1 MGQENGG
8 AGMDERIEAI
18 RWGDLY
24 ALLSVCTDADLDP
37 LAACLAKALPGFFE
51 ADEAYR
57 RLRPRHSIYHRLI
70 GDALRR
76 CGDSPAT
83 GGARGEGP
91 AYDRLVV
98 DVCKKLDVPYELGNT
113 VKNES
118 NLLTLYLGHQ
128 LKALTPDEQAAV
140 LAKAREEASG
150 RAATIATT
158 AREGAHSLLSHAA
171 HLREQIAALTPDDPR
186 AVLSKAREVSGK
198 AASVAMVAKEKAN
211 SLFSRAVQ
219 VGERLSP
226 LRAEEQPAII
236 AKAREITG
244 KAATVAAIA
253 CVGGLPLLSLAAL
266 RSMGLDTS
274 GLSLSEPLFKA
285 TVPCVLHLAYLRG
298 KHLDSLSVATPAAA
312 IDAEQTSNVAGMS
325 VPAPSA
331 ARLVIGAADDKPV
344 LSLTRIPEPPAC
356 AWHPVA
362 GSDNGVSR
370 LNPLLQTV
378 PNLATAYD
386 VATTKYM
393 EVVVNGPLARAA
405 DGDGFRAIVH
415 GADNKIAENA
425 RLFEPERLS
434 NIVNAAALFQIV
446 SVAVAQKHL
455 ADISRKLSD
464 IKAAVDRIQRFQS
477 NERRSVLTGA
487 LRYFEQIAPSV
498 LAGEWS
504 DGIRPQIEHHEAHLL
519 QVQDHLLEDIRHESQ
534 EIVNVKGGDVFG
546 SKGMQE
552 AIKAHQDLLDD
563 LYRQLLLC
571 IRARACGWQLLVAFP
586 GEEHLKENRKRSIQE
601 AIGALDDSGDLLKE
615 TDRTVRE
622 KVRGLSSLWNR
633 TVTLNERKLSL
644 LAWNE
649 TLATEV
655 ASCREQINLDIRAAE
670 AVMSERLQPVT
681 MLLRIEGERIVG
693 ACAV

>member
-1 MGQENGG
+1 
-8 AGMDERIEAI
+8 MDERIEAI
-18 RWGDLY
+18 GRGDLY
-24 ALLSVCTDADLDP
+24 ALLSVCTDTDLDP
-37 LAACLAKALPGFFE
+37 LVARLAEALPGFFE

-57 RLRPRHSIYHRLI
+57 RLKPRHSIYHRLI

-76 CGDSPAT
+76 CGDRPTA

-98 DVCKKLDVPYELGNT
+98 DVCKKLDVPHELGNT

-118 NLLTLYLGHQ
+118 NLLTLYLGRQ

-140 LAKAREEASG
+140 LAKARDEASG

-171 HLREQIAALTPDDPR
+171 HLREQIAALTPDDPT

-198 AASVAMVAKEKAN
+198 AASVAMAAKEKAN
-211 SLFSRAVQ
+211 SLFSRAVL

-253 CVGGLPLLSLAAL
+253 SVGGLPLLSLAAL

-298 KHLDSLSVATPAAA
+298 KHLDSLSAATPAAA
-312 IDAEQTSNVAGMS
+312 FDAEQTSNVAGMT

-356 AWHPVA
+356 AWQPVA

-405 DGDGFRAIVH
+405 DGNGFRAIVH
-415 GADNKIAENA
+415 GANNKIAENA
-425 RLFEPERLS
+425 KLFEPERLS
-434 NIVNAAALFQIV
+434 NLVNAAALFQIA
-446 SVAVAQKHL
+446 SVVVAQKHL

-464 IKAAVDRIQRFQS
+464 IRAAVDRIQRFQS

-487 LRYFEQIAPSV
+487 LHYLEQIAPSV

-504 DGIRPQIEHHEAHLL
+504 DGIRTQIEHHEAHLL

-534 EIVNVKGGDVFG
+534 EIANVKGGDVFG

-586 GEEHLKENRKRSIQE
+586 GEERLKENRRRSIQE
-601 AIGALDDSGDLLKE
+601 AIVALADGGDLLKE
-615 TDRTVRE
+615 TDRIVRE
-622 KVRGLSSLWNR
+622 KVKGLSSLWNR
-633 TVTLNERKLSL
+633 TATLNERKLSL
-644 LAWNE
+644 LSWNQS
-649 TLATEV
+649 LMTEV
-655 ASCREQINLDIRAAE
+655 TSCREQIGLDIRAAE

-681 MLLRIEGERIVG
+681 MLLKIEGERIVA